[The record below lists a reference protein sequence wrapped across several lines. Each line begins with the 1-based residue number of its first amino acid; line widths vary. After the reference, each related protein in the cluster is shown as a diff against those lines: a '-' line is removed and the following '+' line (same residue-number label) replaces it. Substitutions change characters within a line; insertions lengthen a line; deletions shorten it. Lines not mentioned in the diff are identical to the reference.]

1 MNYASEEMKRKYLP
15 KLATGE
21 WLGAWGLTEA
31 NTGSDAMRMKCVAE
45 QDGDYYIINGT
56 KRFITTG
63 KNAGLVI
70 VTAKT
75 DEAGFVSIFDGK
87 TLDGWDGDPVYW
99 RVEAGHLVGE
109 ITPKT
114 VVKRNTF
121 LIVYMDRQF
130 LRQGTGP
137 RNAAPPGARPDH
149 KCPVSITPSTA

>member
-1 MNYASEEMKRKYLP
+1 MTVTHPSVPPHLRVLVLP
-15 KLATGE
+15 L
-21 WLGAWGLTEA
+21 LLTLSGNAPTHGDEA
-31 NTGSDAMRMKCVAE
+31 
-45 QDGDYYIINGT
+45 
-56 KRFITTG
+56 
-63 KNAGLVI
+63 
-70 VTAKT
+70 AKT